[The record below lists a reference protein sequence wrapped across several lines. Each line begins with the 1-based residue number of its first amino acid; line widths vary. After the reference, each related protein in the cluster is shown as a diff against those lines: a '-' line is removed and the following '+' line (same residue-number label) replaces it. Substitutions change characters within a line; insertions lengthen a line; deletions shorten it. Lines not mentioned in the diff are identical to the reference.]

1 MRGLTRD
8 EAQDLLGVSRS
19 QLYKLRK
26 KGLIDQAP
34 SRQLHIDPYSV
45 QRYALL
51 RHSRHR
57 APWPRST
64 LAAVTDALS
73 SGTPGPPRVAA
84 EIANS
89 TPMEI
94 CQQVLRSVHVTRFI
108 ATTPEARAAAAR
120 RLSFTG
126 CSVVGDDPDAVVR
139 GYLIDTHIDDVEF
152 ETGLVRSADGDH
164 FVHHTEGGEDS
175 WVRAGT
181 AQELLVAVDCMRD
194 VDPGVR
200 DLGERM
206 LQRLHRSWLTAHA
219 ATSAA

>member
-34 SRQLHIDPYSV
+34 SRQLRIDPYSV

-51 RHSRHR
+51 RHSKSR
-57 APWPRST
+57 APWSRDM

-73 SGTPGPPRVAA
+73 SGVPSPPETAA

-94 CQQVLRSVHVTRFI
+94 CQQVLRSVQVTRFV

-120 RLSFTG
+120 RLSLTG
-126 CSVVGDDPDAVVR
+126 SSVVGNNRDEMVR
-139 GYLIDTHIDDVEF
+139 GYLTGTHIDDFEF
-152 ETGLVRSADGDH
+152 ETGLVRSDDGDH
-164 FVHHTEGGEDS
+164 FVHHTERGEDC

-194 VDPGVR
+194 VDPAVR
-200 DLGERM
+200 DIGGRM
-206 LQRLHRSWLTAHA
+206 LEGLHRSWLIAHA
-219 ATSAA
+219 TTSAA